1 MKSELSITGFSA
13 IAEEEIFEIDGGVVT
28 GTTAIILGGIALVAG
43 ITSMVVSW
51 GKGFGW
57 W

>member
-13 IAEEEIFEIDGGVVT
+13 ITEEEIFEIDGGVVT
-28 GTTAIILGGIALVAG
+28 VTTAIILGGIALVAG